1 MNTVNFMRFRHIST
15 AISLTLLLV
24 SVVAIG
30 MRGLNFGLD
39 FTGGTLLEVEYETP
53 VALSEVKS
61 VLDTAGYR
69 DVVVQNFGSETDVLV
84 RMSESF
90 RDDLG
95 NEVLGLLQTNVD
107 DNSLTLLRSEFVGA
121 SVGEELRDQGGIAML
136 VALFVVMAYVT
147 FRFQWKFSV
156 GAVMALFHDVL
167 IIIGMFALFQWE
179 FDLNVL
185 AALLAVIGYSLN
197 DTIVVSD
204 RIRENFRMM
213 RIGSS
218 VEIINESLTQTLGR
232 TLMTSLT
239 TILVLLA
246 LLFLGGD
253 IIHNFALALTIG
265 VGVGTYS
272 SIYIAA
278 NLLLAFNIS
287 REDLL
292 PPELEEDV
300 TRLRS
305 RCPSEKRT

>member
-136 VALFVVMAYVT
+136 VALFVVMAFVA

-197 DTIVVSD
+197 DPIVVSD

-292 PPELEEDV
+292 PPELEEEGDE
-300 TRLRS
+300 T
-305 RCPSEKRT
+305 P

>member
-1 MNTVNFMRFRHIST
+1 MNTLNFMRFRHLST
-15 AISLTLLLV
+15 AISLALLLI

-30 MRGLNFGLD
+30 MKGLNFGLD

-53 VALSEVKS
+53 VPLSDVKS

-95 NEVLGLLQTNVD
+95 NEVLGLLQANVE

-136 VALFVVMAYVT
+136 VALFVVMAYVA
-147 FRFQWKFSV
+147 FRFQWKFSL

-167 IIIGMFALFQWE
+167 IVVGMFALFQWE

-213 RIGSS
+213 RVGSP

-232 TLMTSLT
+232 TLMTSMT

-278 NLLLAFNIS
+278 NLLLAFNVS

-292 PPELEEDV
+292 PPELEEEGDEA
-300 TRLRS
+300 
-305 RCPSEKRT
+305 P

>member
-1 MNTVNFMRFRHIST
+1 MNSINFMRLRHLST

-30 MRGLNFGLD
+30 MKGLNFGLD

-53 VALSEVKS
+53 VELEGVKS
-61 VLDTAGYR
+61 ILDNAGYR

-95 NEVLGLLQTNVD
+95 SEVLNLLQANTT
-107 DNSLTLLRSEFVGA
+107 DNDLTLLRSEFVGA

-136 VALFVVMAYVT
+136 VALFVVMAYVA

-156 GAVMALFHDVL
+156 GAVMALFHDVV
-167 IIIGMFALFQWE
+167 IIIGLFALFQWD

-213 RIGSS
+213 RVGSP

-239 TILVLLA
+239 TLLVLLA
-246 LLFLGGD
+246 LFFLGGD

-265 VGVGTYS
+265 VAVGTYS

-278 NLLLAFNIS
+278 NLLLAFGIS

-292 PPELEEDV
+292 PPELEEEEDDM
-300 TRLRS
+300 
-305 RCPSEKRT
+305 P

>member
-15 AISLTLLLV
+15 AISLTLLLI

-53 VALSEVKS
+53 VPLSEVKS

-95 NEVLGLLQTNVD
+95 NEVLGLLQTNVE

-136 VALFVVMAYVT
+136 VALFVVMAYVA
-147 FRFQWKFSV
+147 FRFQWKFSL

-167 IIIGMFALFQWE
+167 IIVGMFALFQWE

-232 TLMTSLT
+232 TLMTSMT

-278 NLLLAFNIS
+278 NLLLAFNVS

-292 PPELEEDV
+292 PPELEEEGDEA
-300 TRLRS
+300 
-305 RCPSEKRT
+305 P

>member
-1 MNTVNFMRFRHIST
+1 NTLNFMRFRHLTT
-15 AISLTLLLV
+15 AISVALLV
-24 SVVAIG
+24 LSVAAIAV
-30 MRGLNFGLD
+30 RGLNFGLD

-53 VALSEVKS
+53 VALDGVKS
-61 VLDTAGYR
+61 VLEDAGYR

-84 RMSESF
+84 RMSEAF

-95 NEVLGLLQTNVD
+95 NEVLTLLQNDVSGND
-107 DNSLTLLRSEFVGA
+107 LTLLRSEFVGA

-136 VALFVVMAYVT
+136 VALFVVMAYVA
-147 FRFQWKFSV
+147 FRFQWKFSL
-156 GAVMALFHDVL
+156 GAVLALFHDV
-167 IIIGMFALFQWE
+167 IIVIGLFALFNWE

-197 DTIVVSD
+197 DTIVVAD
-204 RIRENFRMM
+204 RIRENFRTM
-213 RIGSS
+213 RIGTP

-278 NLLLAFNIS
+278 NLLLAFNIC

-292 PPELEEDV
+292 PPEIEEEEDQM
-300 TRLRS
+300 
-305 RCPSEKRT
+305 P

>member
-1 MNTVNFMRFRHIST
+1 
-15 AISLTLLLV
+15 SLTLLLI

-53 VALSEVKS
+53 VPLSGVKS

-95 NEVLGLLQTNVD
+95 NEVLGLLQTNVE

-136 VALFVVMAYVT
+136 VALFVVMAYVA
-147 FRFQWKFSV
+147 FRFQWKFSL

-167 IIIGMFALFQWE
+167 IIVGMFALFQWE

-213 RIGSS
+213 RIGSPA
-218 VEIINESLTQTLGR
+218 EIINESLTQTLGR

-278 NLLLAFNIS
+278 NLLLAFNVS

-292 PPELEEDV
+292 PPELEEEGDEA
-300 TRLRS
+300 
-305 RCPSEKRT
+305 P

>member
-1 MNTVNFMRFRHIST
+1 
-15 AISLTLLLV
+15 
-24 SVVAIG
+24 
-30 MRGLNFGLD
+30 
-39 FTGGTLLEVEYETP
+39 
-53 VALSEVKS
+53 
-61 VLDTAGYR
+61 
-69 DVVVQNFGSETDVLV
+69 VQNFGSETDVLV
-84 RMSESF
+84 RMSEAF
-90 RDDLG
+90 HDGLG
-95 NEVLGLLQTNVD
+95 NEVLGLLQANVD
-107 DNSLTLLRSEFVGA
+107 GNNLTLLRSEFVGA

-136 VALFVVMAYVT
+136 VALFVVMAYVA

-167 IIIGMFALFQWE
+167 IIVGMFALFQWE

-204 RIRENFRMM
+204 RIRENFRTI
-213 RIGSS
+213 RVGSAI
-218 VEIINESLTQTLGR
+218 EIINESLTQTLGR

-292 PPELEEDV
+292 PPELEEEEDDA
-300 TRLRS
+300 
-305 RCPSEKRT
+305 P

>member
-1 MNTVNFMRFRHIST
+1 MNTVNFMRFRHLST
-15 AISLTLLLV
+15 AISLTLLLI

-213 RIGSS
+213 RIGSA

-292 PPELEEDV
+292 PPELEEEGDE
-300 TRLRS
+300 T
-305 RCPSEKRT
+305 P

>member
-15 AISLTLLLV
+15 AISLTLLLI

-53 VALSEVKS
+53 VPLSEVKS

-95 NEVLGLLQTNVD
+95 NEVLGLLQTNVE

-136 VALFVVMAYVT
+136 VALFVVMAYVA
-147 FRFQWKFSV
+147 FRFQWKFSL

-167 IIIGMFALFQWE
+167 IIVGMFALFQWE

-213 RIGSS
+213 RIGSPA
-218 VEIINESLTQTLGR
+218 EIINESLTQTLGR

-278 NLLLAFNIS
+278 NLLLAFNVS

-292 PPELEEDV
+292 PPELEEEGDEA
-300 TRLRS
+300 
-305 RCPSEKRT
+305 P

>member
-136 VALFVVMAYVT
+136 VALFVVMAYVA

-292 PPELEEDV
+292 PPELEEEGDE
-300 TRLRS
+300 T
-305 RCPSEKRT
+305 P

>member
-1 MNTVNFMRFRHIST
+1 MKTINFMRLRHLTAATSFILLIV
-15 AISLTLLLV
+15 AISAL
-24 SVVAIG
+24 AI
-30 MRGLNFGLD
+30 RGLNFGLD
-39 FTGGTLLEVEYETP
+39 FTGGTLLEVEYHTP
-53 VALSEVKS
+53 EPLSGIKT
-61 VLDTAGYR
+61 VLEDAGYR

-95 NEVLGLLQTNVD
+95 NEVLVLLQEEAS
-107 DNSLTLLRSEFVGA
+107 DNELTLLRSEFVGA

-136 VALFVVMAYVT
+136 VALFVVMAYVA
-147 FRFQWKFSV
+147 FRFQWKFSL
-156 GAVMALFHDVL
+156 GAVLALFHDVV
-167 IIIGMFALFQWE
+167 IITGMFALFQWE

-197 DTIVVSD
+197 DTIVVAD

-213 RIGSS
+213 RVGSAI
-218 VEIINESLTQTLGR
+218 EIINESLTQTLGR

-246 LLFLGGD
+246 LFFLGGD
-253 IIHNFALALTIG
+253 IIHNFALALIIG

-292 PPELEEDV
+292 PPEVEEEDQ
-300 TRLRS
+300 T
-305 RCPSEKRT
+305 P

>member
-1 MNTVNFMRFRHIST
+1 MNTVNFMRFRHLST
-15 AISLTLLLV
+15 ALSGAAIIIAI
-24 SVVAIG
+24 VALF

-39 FTGGTLLEVEYETP
+39 FTGGTLLEVQYETP
-53 VALSEVKS
+53 PSLEEVKS
-61 VLDTAGYR
+61 VLDGAGYR

-95 NEVLGLLQTNVD
+95 NEVLGLLKEKGTD
-107 DNSLTLLRSEFVGA
+107 ELTLLRSEFVGA

-136 VALFVVMAYVT
+136 VALFVVMAYVA
-147 FRFQWKFSV
+147 FSFQWKFSL
-156 GAVMALFHDVL
+156 GAVLALFHDVV
-167 IIIGMFALFQWE
+167 IIIGLFALFQWE

-204 RIRENFRMM
+204 RIRENFRTM
-213 RIGSS
+213 RVGSAI
-218 VEIINESLTQTLGR
+218 EIINESLSQTLGR

-239 TILVLLA
+239 TFLVLMA
-246 LLFLGGD
+246 LLFFGGD
-253 IIHNFALALTIG
+253 IIHNFALALSIG
-265 VGVGTYS
+265 VAVGTYS

-292 PPELEEDV
+292 PPELEEEDG
-300 TRLRS
+300 T
-305 RCPSEKRT
+305 P

>member
-1 MNTVNFMRFRHIST
+1 MNNTVNFMRFRHVSTVISI
-15 AISLTLLLV
+15 ALLV
-24 SVVAIG
+24 ISVAAIAV
-30 MRGLNFGLD
+30 RGLNFGLD

-53 VALSEVKS
+53 VALDGVKS
-61 VLDTAGYR
+61 VLEDAGYR

-84 RMSESF
+84 RMSEAF

-95 NEVLGLLQTNVD
+95 NEVLTLLQNQD
-107 DNSLTLLRSEFVGA
+107 GGNELTLLRSEFVGA

-136 VALFVVMAYVT
+136 VALFVVMAYVA

-156 GAVMALFHDVL
+156 GAVMALFHDVV
-167 IIIGMFALFQWE
+167 IVVGMFALFYWE

-197 DTIVVSD
+197 DTIVVAD
-204 RIRENFRMM
+204 RIRENFRTM
-213 RIGSS
+213 RIGTP

-278 NLLLAFNIS
+278 NLLLAFNIC

-292 PPELEEDV
+292 PPEVEEEEDQM
-300 TRLRS
+300 
-305 RCPSEKRT
+305 P